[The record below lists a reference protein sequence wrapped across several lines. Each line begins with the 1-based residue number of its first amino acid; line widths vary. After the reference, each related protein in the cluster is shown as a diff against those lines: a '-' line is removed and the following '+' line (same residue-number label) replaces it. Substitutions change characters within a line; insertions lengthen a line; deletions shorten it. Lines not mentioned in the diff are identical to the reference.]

1 MGESKRICVD
11 FDDTLCMRDETV
23 APHAREVLKLLKD
36 SGHEIYVLSSRFN
49 PKIWGD
55 LVEKRMEKVSDWLQ
69 ANGLAYDKVV
79 AYKPA
84 ADIYIDDKAL
94 RFEGDWNQTLEEMK
108 KILRLS

>member
-11 FDDTLCMRDETV
+11 FDDTL
-23 APHAREVLKLLKD
+23 
-36 SGHEIYVLSSRFN
+36 
-49 PKIWGD
+49 
-55 LVEKRMEKVSDWLQ
+55 
-69 ANGLAYDKVV
+69 YDKVV